1 MKKDYPILPQYR
13 KSMDQVWKPLVPM
26 LYPDTPSF
34 LGVPLATGKKELEMA
49 DAAVVGVPDQG
60 LPRAGQEYVDSVQ
73 TPGRLRKDSL
83 KYGGYLPEL
92 DIDVFE
98 EVRLVD
104 YGDVLI
110 PGKGDVLK
118 AIGATQTKLAEV
130 LTASCLA
137 ISLGGTEICA
147 SLGLV
152 KAAARAYPGKVGII
166 TLDAHGDNLK
176 DYSGE
181 RWCAAT
187 WIARMAEIPG
197 IDLHR
202 HAHIGLRGPRN
213 TKEQVEWFRKKG
225 TALYT
230 MTEVKKI
237 GMDRVME
244 QVLDRVAERSRAL
257 ILSVDLDVL
266 DIGCAPGLDEPLGIY
281 PEDLFKAA
289 YQVGSYGVK
298 GFSLGWIPSPSPAIH
313 WIATWTILYLLAGL
327 ARSGTLK
334 KRS

>member
-13 KSMDQVWKPLVPM
+13 KSIDQICKPLVPM
-26 LYPDTPSF
+26 LYRDTPSL
-34 LGVPLATGKKELEMA
+34 LGVPLAKGKKELEMA
-49 DAAVVGVPDQG
+49 DAAVVGVPYEG
-60 LPRAGQEYVDSVQ
+60 EPCMGQEYGDSAQ
-73 TPGRLRKDSL
+73 TPIQLRKDSL

-130 LTASCLA
+130 LSAGCLA
-137 ISLGGTEICA
+137 ISLGGTETCA

-152 KAAARAYPGKVGII
+152 KAMARAHPGKVGII

-176 DYSGE
+176 DHSGE
-181 RWCAAT
+181 RWCDAT

-197 IDLHR
+197 IDLRR

-213 TKEQVEWFRKKG
+213 MKEQVEWFRKKG
-225 TALYT
+225 TSLYT
-230 MTEVKKI
+230 MAEVKKI
-237 GMDRVME
+237 GMERVME

-257 ILSVDLDVL
+257 VLTVDFDVL
-266 DIGCAPGLDEPLGIY
+266 DIGCAPGLDEPFGIH
-281 PEDLFKAA
+281 PEELFQAA
-289 YQVGSYGVK
+289 YQVGSYGPK
-298 GFSLGWIPSPSPAIH
+298 GFAVGRIPSPSPAIH

-327 ARSGTLK
+327 ARSGTLR